1 MALIIYAGAAIAGLI
16 LLIAV
21 VRVFIAPIRIILKL
35 ALNTALGFAGLI
47 ALDLFGAYIGISLGV
62 NLINAA
68 VVGTLGIP
76 GLALLL
82 LLKWLFGLG

>member
-1 MALIIYAGAAIAGLI
+1 MDLIIYAGAAIAGII

-21 VRVFIAPIRIILKL
+21 VRVFIAPIKLILKL
-35 ALNTALGFAGLI
+35 AFNTVLGFAGLI
-47 ALDLFGAYIGISLGV
+47 VLDHFGAYIGISLGV

-68 VVGTLGIP
+68 VVGIFGLP

-82 LLKWLFGLG
+82 LLKWFCGI

>member
-1 MALIIYAGAAIAGLI
+1 MDLIIYAGAAIAGII

-35 ALNTALGFAGLI
+35 VFNTLLGFAGLI
-47 ALDLFGAYIGISLGV
+47 ALDLFGAYIGITLGV
-62 NLINAA
+62 NIINAA
-68 VVGTLGIP
+68 VVGVFGLP

-82 LLKWLFGLG
+82 LLKWLCGI

>member
-1 MALIIYAGAAIAGLI
+1 MDFIIYAGAAIAGII

-35 ALNTALGFAGLI
+35 VFNTLLGFAGLI
-47 ALDLFGAYIGISLGV
+47 ALDLFGAYIGITLGV
-62 NLINAA
+62 NIINAA
-68 VVGTLGIP
+68 VVGVFGLP

-82 LLKWLFGLG
+82 LLKWLCGI

>member
-1 MALIIYAGAAIAGLI
+1 MYLIIYAGAAITGII

-21 VRVFIAPIRIILKL
+21 VRVFIAPIKILLKL
-35 ALNTALGFAGLI
+35 AFNTILGFAMLI
-47 ALDLFGAYIGISLGV
+47 ALNYFGAYIGITLGV

-68 VVGTLGIP
+68 VVGIFGLP

-82 LLKWLFGLG
+82 LLKWFCGV

>member
-1 MALIIYAGAAIAGLI
+1 MDLIIYAGAAIAGII

-21 VRVFIAPIRIILKL
+21 VRVFIAPIRMLLKL
-35 ALNTALGFAGLI
+35 VFNTALGFAGLI
-47 ALDLFGAYIGISLGV
+47 ALDLFGAYIGIALGV

-68 VVGTLGIP
+68 VVGVLGLP

-82 LLKWLFGLG
+82 LLKWLCGV